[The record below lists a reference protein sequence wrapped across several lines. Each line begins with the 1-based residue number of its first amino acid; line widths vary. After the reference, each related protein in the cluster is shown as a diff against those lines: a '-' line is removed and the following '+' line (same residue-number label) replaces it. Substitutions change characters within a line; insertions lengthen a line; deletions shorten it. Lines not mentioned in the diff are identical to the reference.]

1 MDRDNQDAA
10 ALRDYGD
17 EDPSAVAL
25 PKYASKQY
33 SKDVGVTGKGDIT
46 SVQANGDDLSHGKKV
61 SIDEV
66 HPVCGI
72 RDALIRDEFG
82 N

>member
-61 SIDEV
+61 SIDELV
-66 HPVCGI
+66 EWTAV
-72 RDALIRDEFG
+72 LQS
-82 N
+82 